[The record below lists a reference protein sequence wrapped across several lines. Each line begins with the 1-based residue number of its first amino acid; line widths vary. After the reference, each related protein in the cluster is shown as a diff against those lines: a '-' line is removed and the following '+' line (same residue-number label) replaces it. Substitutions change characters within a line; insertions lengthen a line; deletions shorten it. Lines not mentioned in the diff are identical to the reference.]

1 MIDTTDCIILL
12 WVPGI
17 VNKGTISRVCQGVDG
32 QVRWYLV
39 EAAVTCLKIENLRQK
54 FRRSLIAIHLIY
66 GDL

>member
-17 VNKGTISRVCQGVDG
+17 VNKGTISRVCQGVDW

-39 EAAVTCLKIENLRQK
+39 EAAVTVLKIENLPQK